1 MYIFF
6 GDIMKRSKKK
16 LKRIILFITII
27 ISMIYSYKY
36 LDNKNIEIDN
46 KEVVEMVINNTFK
59 QNSILDKMLSFN
71 KENQILLLKESF
83 DNVVSEKPS
92 GNPII
97 YIYNSHPTERYMHS
111 NIGEFSI
118 DPTVIMNNY
127 ILEDIFNKKG
137 YLTLVEEGS
146 VTEILNNNNWNY
158 ASSYKA
164 SRILMETAKKNN
176 PSLEYF
182 IDVHRDSLS
191 KDKTTITIE
200 DKDYAKMIFLLGLE
214 NPKYEDNLVFME
226 RINNKI
232 DSYYPGL
239 SKGIY
244 KKGGAGVNGVY
255 NQDFSS
261 KTILIEVG
269 GEENTT
275 TEVLNS
281 AIAFS
286 RCFLEVLDEESN

>member
-1 MYIFF
+1 
-6 GDIMKRSKKK
+6 
-16 LKRIILFITII
+16 
-27 ISMIYSYKY
+27 
-36 LDNKNIEIDN
+36 
-46 KEVVEMVINNTFK
+46 
-59 QNSILDKMLSFN
+59 
-71 KENQILLLKESF
+71 
-83 DNVVSEKPS
+83 
-92 GNPII
+92 
-97 YIYNSHPTERYMHS
+97 MHS

-191 KDKTTITIE
+191 KDKTTITIG

-226 RINNKI
+226 
-232 DSYYPGL
+232 
-239 SKGIY
+239 
-244 KKGGAGVNGVY
+244 
-255 NQDFSS
+255 
-261 KTILIEVG
+261 
-269 GEENTT
+269 
-275 TEVLNS
+275 
-281 AIAFS
+281 
-286 RCFLEVLDEESN
+286 